1 MSGQMVITTTVLVIL
16 DGWGLSSENAHNGI
30 ALGKTPNY
38 EGILAA
44 YPWTELQASEEFVG
58 LPKGQMGNSEV
69 GHLNIGAGRLVKQ
82 LLPRI
87 SSAFETQESIKAIP
101 ALQKLIY
108 DLHCSKRRLHLICLL
123 SDGGIHS
130 HQSHLEAIYDVMVS
144 EGVEVI
150 VHAFTDGRDTPPSSA
165 IHFIQ
170 QFCQQGNRTI
180 HTIGGRYYGM
190 DRDKRWDR
198 IQKAYDA
205 IVHGHGTP
213 FSDPVEYIQNSY
225 VNGVT
230 DEFIVP
236 GVNIEYER
244 FKDGDAVFMV
254 NFRADRARQLLT
266 AILDVNF
273 KEFDRGKQPSLS
285 HALGIVSYSETL
297 DQWMEVCFKPETLV
311 NTLGEYVA
319 SKGLRQLRVA
329 ETEKYAH
336 VTFFLNGGR
345 EVAFEGED
353 RILIQSPNVATYDLQ
368 PMMSADQITE
378 AVLSG
383 IGKYDLIV
391 VNYANPDMVGH
402 TGVVKA
408 SVTAVE
414 TIDVQLGRLESA
426 ILQNAGAMVITAD
439 HGNIEM
445 LWDDKSGQP
454 HTAHTMNPVPF
465 IIVQNNATF
474 KLNAGALCDIAPTV
488 LRIMKQEKP
497 AEMTG
502 KCLIE

>member
-1 MSGQMVITTTVLVIL
+1 MVITTTVLTIL
-16 DGWGLSSENAHNGI
+16 DGWGLSKESAHNGI
-30 ALGKTPNY
+30 FLSKTPNY
-38 EGILAA
+38 DRVLAT

-87 SSAFETQESIKAIP
+87 SEAFETPESIIAIP
-101 ALQKLIY
+101 ALQSLISA
-108 DLHCSKRRLHLICLL
+108 LQCNKKRLHLICLI

-130 HQSHLEAIYDVMVS
+130 HQSHLEAVYDVMVS
-144 EGVEVI
+144 MGVGVI

-165 IHFIQ
+165 IEFIQ
-170 QFCQQGNRTI
+170 QFSQNGKRTI

-198 IQKAYDA
+198 IQKAYDTIA
-205 IVHGHGTP
+205 HGNGIS
-213 FSDPVEYIQNSY
+213 FLDPVDYIQASY
-225 VNGVT
+225 AEGVT

-236 GVNIEYER
+236 GVKSGYQGFE
-244 FKDGDAVFMV
+244 DGDAVFMV
-254 NFRADRARQLLT
+254 NFRADRARQLLM
-266 AILDVNF
+266 AILDPEF
-273 KEFDRGKQPSLS
+273 AEFDRGGQPVLS
-285 HALGIVSYSETL
+285 QVVGMVSYSETL
-297 DQWMEVCFKPETLV
+297 DRWMGICFAQEVLV

-336 VTFFLNGGR
+336 VTFFFNGGR
-345 EVAFEGED
+345 EVPFEGED
-353 RILIQSPNVATYDLQ
+353 RILIQSPKVATYDLQ
-368 PMMSADQITE
+368 PTMSADQITE

-383 IGKYDLIV
+383 IGQYDLIV

-402 TGVVKA
+402 TGVIDA
-408 SVTAVE
+408 SVKAVE
-414 TIDVQLGRLESA
+414 TIDVQLGRLESG
-426 ILQNAGAMVITAD
+426 ILQNNGAMIITAD
-439 HGNIEM
+439 HGNIET

-465 IIVQNNATF
+465 IVVQKNATF
-474 KLNAGALCDIAPTV
+474 KLKAGVLSDVAPTV
-488 LRIMKQEKP
+488 LRIMKQEEP

>member
-1 MSGQMVITTTVLVIL
+1 MVITTTVLVIL
-16 DGWGLSSENAHNGI
+16 DGWGLSGESAHNGI
-30 ALGKTPNY
+30 ALAKTPNY
-38 EGILAA
+38 DKLLRV
-44 YPWTELQASEEFVG
+44 YPWAELQASEEFVG

-87 SSAFETQESIKAIP
+87 SEVFETPESIKAIP
-101 ALQKLIY
+101 ALQSVIRELQ
-108 DLHCSKRRLHLICLL
+108 CNKRRLHLFCLL

-144 EGVEVI
+144 EGVDVI

-165 IHFIQ
+165 IDFIQ
-170 QFCQQGNRTI
+170 QFCDKGKRTI

-198 IQKAYDA
+198 IQKAHDA
-205 IVHGHGTP
+205 IVHGNGTS
-213 FSDPVEYIQNSY
+213 FSDPVDYIQDSY
-225 VNGVT
+225 INGVT

-236 GVNIEYER
+236 AVKSGYEG

-266 AILDVNF
+266 AILDPEF
-273 KEFDRGKQPSLS
+273 KEFDRGVLPSVS
-285 HALGIVSYSETL
+285 KAVGMVSYSGTL
-297 DQWMEVCFKPETLV
+297 DQWMDGCFAPETLV

-345 EVAFEGED
+345 EVPFEGED
-353 RILIQSPNVATYDLQ
+353 RILIQSPKVATYDLQ
-368 PMMSADQITE
+368 PTMSADQITE

-383 IGKYDLIV
+383 IGTYDLIV

-402 TGVVKA
+402 TGMIEPSVK
-408 SVTAVE
+408 AVE

-426 ILQNAGAMVITAD
+426 ILQNDGAMIVTAD
-439 HGNIEM
+439 HGNVET

-465 IIVQNNATF
+465 IVVQKDATF
-474 KLNAGALCDIAPTV
+474 KLKAGALCDVAPTV

>member
-1 MSGQMVITTTVLVIL
+1 MVVTTTVLVIL
-16 DGWGLSSENAHNGI
+16 DGWGLSGEHAHNGI
-30 ALGKTPNY
+30 AMGKTPNY
-38 EGILAA
+38 DRILSS
-44 YPWTELQASEEFVG
+44 YPWSELQASEGFVG
-58 LPKGQMGNSEV
+58 LPTGQMGNSEV

-87 SSAFETQESIKAIP
+87 SEVFESQESIKSIP
-101 ALQKLIY
+101 VLQNLIS
-108 DLHCSKRRLHLICLL
+108 DLKVKKHRLHLMCLL

-130 HQSHLEAIYDVMVS
+130 HQAHLEAIYDVMVS
-144 EGVEVI
+144 EGVEVV
-150 VHAFTDGRDTPPSSA
+150 VHAFTDGRDTPPSAA
-165 IHFIQ
+165 IKFIQ
-170 QFCQQGNRTI
+170 QFCDKGKRTI

-205 IVHGHGTP
+205 IVQGRGEVFT
-213 FSDPVEYIQNSY
+213 DPVEYINASY
-225 VNGVT
+225 RQSIN

-236 GVNIEYER
+236 AIKNGYHGFEDN
-244 FKDGDAVFMV
+244 DAVFMV
-254 NFRADRARQLLT
+254 NFRADRARQLLM
-266 AILDVNF
+266 AILDPEF
-273 KEFDRGKQPSLS
+273 KEFDRGEQAERSF
-285 HALGIVSYSETL
+285 AVGMVSYSETL
-297 DQWMEVCFKPETLV
+297 DQWMDVCFAPETLV

-345 EVAFEGED
+345 EAPFEGED
-353 RILIQSPNVATYDLQ
+353 RVLIPSPKVATYDLE
-368 PMMSADQITE
+368 PMMAANQVTE

-402 TGVVKA
+402 TGVVEA
-408 SVTAVE
+408 SVAAVE
-414 TIDVQLGRLESA
+414 TIDAQLGRLESA
-426 ILQNAGAMVITAD
+426 ILQNGGAMIITAD
-439 HGNIEM
+439 HGNIET